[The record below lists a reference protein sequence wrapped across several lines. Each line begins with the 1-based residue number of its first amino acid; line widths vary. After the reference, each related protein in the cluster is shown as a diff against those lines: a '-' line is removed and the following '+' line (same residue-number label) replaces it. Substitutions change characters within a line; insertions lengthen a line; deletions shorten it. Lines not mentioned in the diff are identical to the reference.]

1 MQKVI
6 TITSY
11 TNIIN
16 NGNYVE
22 DEYEKLNKYLEEG
35 YVIIDKIPI
44 IKQHS
49 DDYMYAITFI
59 LEKDN

>member
-22 DEYEKLNKYLEEG
+22 DEYEKLNKYL
-35 YVIIDKIPI
+35 VRKR
-44 IKQHS
+44 
-49 DDYMYAITFI
+49 
-59 LEKDN
+59 